1 MIPRSMNDWVEVL
14 DAHNEPEAE
23 LAAGWLRE
31 AGIEP
36 QLVPSSHSPGAWLT
50 GSRPQ
55 WTPVKIMVPADRA
68 DEARRMLDEI
78 VGDEAPEPEPEPH
91 RPARSGEWGVALM
104 VLAAIVIVILIVA
117 DTGIS
122 L

>member
-1 MIPRSMNDWVEVL
+1 MTEVDWVEVV

-23 LAAGWLRE
+23 LIAGRLRE

-36 QLVPSSHSPGAWLT
+36 QLVASSHSPGAWLT

-55 WTPVKIMVPADRA
+55 WIPVRIYVPADRA
-68 DEARRMLDEI
+68 DEARRLMDEFAGPEERDDEPQSSAPWTWGGVLTVLVVI
-78 VGDEAPEPEPEPH
+78 V
-91 RPARSGEWGVALM
+91 V
-104 VLAAIVIVILIVA
+104 VIVILANGAIP
-117 DTGIS
+117 

>member
-1 MIPRSMNDWVEVL
+1 MTRVDWVVVV

-23 LAAGWLRE
+23 LIAGRLRE

-55 WTPVKIMVPADRA
+55 WIPFRIEVPADRA
-68 DEARRMLDEI
+68 DEARHLMDEFAGPEESDGEPQSAAPWTW
-78 VGDEAPEPEPEPH
+78 VG
-91 RPARSGEWGVALM
+91 VLM
-104 VLAAIVIVILIVA
+104 VLATIVA
-117 DTGIS
+117 VIIILVNEGIP

>member
-78 VGDEAPEPEPEPH
+78 VGDEAPEPEPH

>member
-1 MIPRSMNDWVEVL
+1 MTRGDWVEVA

-23 LAAGWLRE
+23 LIAGRLRE

-36 QLVPSSHSPGAWLT
+36 HLAPSSHSPGAWLT

-55 WTPVKIMVPADRA
+55 WTPVRIEVPADRA
-68 DEARRMLDEI
+68 DEARRLLDAFAGPEELD
-78 VGDEAPEPEPEPH
+78 GGPRSSAPWT
-91 RPARSGEWGVALM
+91 WGGILM
-104 VLAAIVIVILIVA
+104 VLATIVAVIVILVNE
-117 DTGIS
+117 GIP

>member
-1 MIPRSMNDWVEVL
+1 MSEWVEVL

-55 WTPVKIMVPADRA
+55 WTPVKILVPPDRA
-68 DEARRMLDEI
+68 DEARRLLDEI
-78 VGDEAPEPEPEPH
+78 VGDEASDHEAVAPEPELE
-91 RPARSGEWGVALM
+91 RASRSGVWGVVLM
-104 VLAAIVIVILIVA
+104 VFAAIVIVILILG
-117 DTGIS
+117 DTGIF

>member
-1 MIPRSMNDWVEVL
+1 MTGVDWVEVV

-23 LAAGWLRE
+23 LIAGRLRE

-55 WTPVKIMVPADRA
+55 WIPVRIYVPADRA
-68 DEARRMLDEI
+68 DEARRLLDEFA
-78 VGDEAPEPEPEPH
+78 GPEELDGGPQS
-91 RPARSGEWGVALM
+91 SGPWTRGWVLM
-104 VLAAIVIVILIVA
+104 VLAVIVVVIVILANGEIPP
-117 DTGIS
+117 
-122 L
+122 

>member
-1 MIPRSMNDWVEVL
+1 MTRIEWVEVA

-23 LAAGWLRE
+23 LIAGRLRE

-55 WTPVKIMVPADRA
+55 WTPVRIEVPPDRA
-68 DEARRMLDEI
+68 DEARRLVEHFARPEELDGEPQSSAPRTWGWVAMVIATI
-78 VGDEAPEPEPEPH
+78 VA
-91 RPARSGEWGVALM
+91 
-104 VLAAIVIVILIVA
+104 VIVILVNE
-117 DTGIS
+117 GIP